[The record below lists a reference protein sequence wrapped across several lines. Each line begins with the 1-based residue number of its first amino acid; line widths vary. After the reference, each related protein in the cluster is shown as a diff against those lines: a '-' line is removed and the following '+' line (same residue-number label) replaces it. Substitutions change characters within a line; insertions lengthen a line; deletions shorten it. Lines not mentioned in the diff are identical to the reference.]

1 MRFHGVIS
9 LGPRNALRRTA
20 ADMATHYGA
29 LQPPLY
35 GLNGN
40 HTVKSRREISLR
52 RFHTAV
58 RSHGVI
64 SLGPRN
70 ALQRVVASDSWSWA
84 THVCD
89 ADDAAAL

>member
-1 MRFHGVIS
+1 MIS
-9 LGPRNALRRTA
+9 LGPHNALRRTA
-20 ADMATHYGA
+20 ADMAMHYGA

-40 HTVKSRREISLR
+40 HTVKSRREI
-52 RFHTAV
+52 TAVWDLTV

-70 ALQRVVASDSWSWA
+70 ALQRAVASDSWSWA